1 MPETLDAIDRRI
13 LRALQRNGRMSNVEL
28 ANAVGLSPSPC
39 LRRVKLLEE
48 KGVIDQYVAVLNGPK
63 LGLGLTVFARIWFKT
78 QDAETTNQ
86 FAETVRKFPEVAECY
101 LTTGEC
107 DAIMRIVTTDLHAYW
122 RFQSDYLMRIPS
134 VQSVKTDAPM
144 ETIKASREFPVY
156 AASTGSSSRLSE
168 SARLVWWSTARVAS
182 VTRSNTW
189 RISQSASRWRSAHLR

>member
-1 MPETLDAIDRRI
+1 MSENLDAIDRRI
-13 LRALQRNGRMSNVEL
+13 LRELQRNGRMSNVEL

-78 QDAETTNQ
+78 QDAETTNL
-86 FAETVRKFPEVAECY
+86 FAETVRKFPEVMECY

-107 DAIMRIVTTDLHAYW
+107 DALLRIVTTDLHAYW

-134 VQSVKTDAPM
+134 VQSVKTDVPM
-144 ETIKASREFPVY
+144 ETIKAGRELPV
-156 AASTGSSSRLSE
+156 
-168 SARLVWWSTARVAS
+168 
-182 VTRSNTW
+182 
-189 RISQSASRWRSAHLR
+189 

>member
-63 LGLGLTVFARIWFKT
+63 LGLGLTVFARVWFKT
-78 QDAETTNQ
+78 QHAETTNL
-86 FAETVRKFPEVAECY
+86 FAETVRNYPEVVECY

-107 DAIMRIVTTDLHAYW
+107 DALLRIVTTDLHAYW
-122 RFQSDYLMRIPS
+122 RFQSDHLMRIPS
-134 VQSVKTDAPM
+134 VQSVKTDVPM
-144 ETIKASREFPVY
+144 ETIKAGRELPV
-156 AASTGSSSRLSE
+156 
-168 SARLVWWSTARVAS
+168 
-182 VTRSNTW
+182 
-189 RISQSASRWRSAHLR
+189 

>member
-63 LGLGLTVFARIWFKT
+63 LGLRLTVFARIWFKT
-78 QDAETTNQ
+78 QHAETTNL
-86 FAETVRKFPEVAECY
+86 FAETVRNYPEVVECY

-107 DAIMRIVTTDLHAYW
+107 DALLRIVTTDLHAYW
-122 RFQSDYLMRIPS
+122 RFQSDHLMRIPS
-134 VQSVKTDAPM
+134 VQSVKTDVPM
-144 ETIKASREFPVY
+144 ETIKAGRELPV
-156 AASTGSSSRLSE
+156 
-168 SARLVWWSTARVAS
+168 
-182 VTRSNTW
+182 
-189 RISQSASRWRSAHLR
+189 

>member
-63 LGLGLTVFARIWFKT
+63 LGLGLTVFARVWFKT
-78 QDAETTNQ
+78 QHAETTNL
-86 FAETVRKFPEVAECY
+86 FAETVRNYPEVIECY

-107 DAIMRIVTTDLHAYW
+107 DALLRIVTTDLHAYW
-122 RFQSDYLMRIPS
+122 RFQSDHLMRIPS
-134 VQSVKTDAPM
+134 VQSVKTDVPM
-144 ETIKASREFPVY
+144 ETIKAGRALPV
-156 AASTGSSSRLSE
+156 
-168 SARLVWWSTARVAS
+168 
-182 VTRSNTW
+182 
-189 RISQSASRWRSAHLR
+189 

>member
-1 MPETLDAIDRRI
+1 MSETLDAIDRRI

-78 QDAETTNQ
+78 QHAETTNL
-86 FAETVRKFPEVAECY
+86 FAETVRNYPEVVECY

-107 DAIMRIVTTDLHAYW
+107 DAILRIVTTDLHAYW
-122 RFQSDYLMRIPS
+122 RFQSDHLMRIPS
-134 VQSVKTDAPM
+134 VQSVKTDVPM
-144 ETIKASREFPVY
+144 ETIKAGRELPV
-156 AASTGSSSRLSE
+156 
-168 SARLVWWSTARVAS
+168 
-182 VTRSNTW
+182 
-189 RISQSASRWRSAHLR
+189 